1 MLNKEDFPQG
11 LLFQND
17 NCEMSG
23 SGSEHK
29 ETEEGQGI
37 TPQ

>member
-1 MLNKEDFPQG
+1 MLNKEDYPQG

-17 NCEMSG
+17 NYEMSG

-29 ETEEGQGI
+29 MTEEGQGI
-37 TPQ
+37 MPQ